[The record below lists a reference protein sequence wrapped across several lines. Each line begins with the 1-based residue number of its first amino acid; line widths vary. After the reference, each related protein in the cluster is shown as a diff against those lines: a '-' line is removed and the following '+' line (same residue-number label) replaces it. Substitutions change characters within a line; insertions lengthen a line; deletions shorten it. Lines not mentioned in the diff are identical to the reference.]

1 MAGTVTNPISP
12 LSGDAGAGTP
22 ERIATDAGTEPVNDA
37 PRPAE
42 TKHPHRKLVWALVV
56 LASIVLVVS
65 MIANWVQTQVL
76 NSGEFSNS
84 TEKILQNKDV
94 QQQLSIF
101 AVDQLYANVDVQA
114 QIEQRLPPPA
124 APLAAPVTAAT
135 RQLANNVAETAL
147 ASPRVQQLVA
157 TAINGAQQRF
167 VSLIDNKSK
176 FVSTQGG
183 DVTLEYGSFVAD
195 LATRLGVDPSTISQI
210 QGFIQQYSTELKQRL
225 TTIQSKIESTRTTL
239 SQAQAGTLTPQARQN
254 LTTLVSD
261 AAGLRGTVA
270 SLEQK
275 ITGIQPKAP
284 AQLQARLSDLQGRLA
299 KLDKRSAAVQG
310 QAYAV
315 LKDPSQ
321 ANILKLDPT
330 LASLQTRVTTL
341 LNRQAVQHPGEL
353 VVMKSSGLSGLQD
366 LVKLLRN
373 LGFVL
378 PVLALVLY
386 LAAIYL
392 AKGRRRETLMRAGG
406 GILGAALVVLLT
418 RRLLG
423 SAVTDS
429 VASSDAVKPAVS
441 AVFNIISAGLR
452 ERALFVL
459 VIGLGFIGGG
469 LLAGPGRH
477 EVAVRRFLAPYLREQ
492 PVVVYAVVAFIFL
505 LWLTL
510 LPTINNIG
518 QVLVVLVLAAL
529 AVVGVEIL
537 RRQAAREFP
546 NASTTAPGPAP
557 RP

>member
-1 MAGTVTNPISP
+1 MEASAGPSRTTE
-12 LSGDAGAGTP
+12 LAGSQRSKDRA
-22 ERIATDAGTEPVNDA
+22 EQEP
-37 PRPAE
+37 
-42 TKHPHRKLVWALVV
+42 KHRHRALVWSLVV
-56 LASIVLVVS
+56 LASVVLLVS

-124 APLAAPVTAAT
+124 QPLAAPVTAAT

-147 ASPRVQQLVA
+147 ASPQVQALVA

-167 VSLIDNKSK
+167 VSLIENKGQ

-225 TTIQSKIESTRTTL
+225 TTIQSKIVSTRATL
-239 SQAQAGTLTPQARQN
+239 SQAQAGTLSPQARQN
-254 LTTLVSD
+254 LTTLETD
-261 AAGLRGTVA
+261 AAQLHTTVV

-284 AQLQARLSDLQGRLA
+284 AQLQARLSDLLGRLA
-299 KLDKRSAAVQG
+299 QLDKRSATAQG
-310 QAYAV
+310 QAAAV

-341 LNRQAVQHPGEL
+341 LNRQAIQHPGEL

-366 LVKLLRN
+366 LVKVLRH

-378 PVLALVLY
+378 PLLALLLY
-386 LAAIYL
+386 LGAIYL
-392 AKGRRRETLMRAGG
+392 AKGWRRETLMRAGG
-406 GILGAALVVLLT
+406 GILAAALVVLLT

-441 AVFNIISAGLR
+441 AVWNIISAGLR
-452 ERALFVL
+452 ERAVFVL

-492 PVVVYAVVAFIFL
+492 PVVVYAVLAFIFL

-510 LPTINNIG
+510 LPTINNLG
-518 QVLVVLVLAAL
+518 QVLVVLILAAL

-537 RRQAAREFP
+537 RRQTAREFP
-546 NASTTAPGPAP
+546 NASTAPGGE
-557 RP
+557 R

>member
-1 MAGTVTNPISP
+1 MEASAGPSRTTET
-12 LSGDAGAGTP
+12 AGSQRSKDRA
-22 ERIATDAGTEPVNDA
+22 EQEP
-37 PRPAE
+37 
-42 TKHPHRKLVWALVV
+42 KHRHRGLVWSLVV
-56 LASIVLVVS
+56 LASVVLLVS
-65 MIANWVQTQVL
+65 MLANWIQTQVL

-124 APLAAPVTAAT
+124 QPLAAPVTAAT

-147 ASPRVQQLVA
+147 ASPRVQGLVA

-167 VSLIDNKSK
+167 VSLIDNKGQ

-225 TTIQSKIESTRTTL
+225 TTIQSKIVSTRATL
-239 SQAQAGTLTPQARQN
+239 SQAQAGTLSPQAQQN
-254 LTTLVSD
+254 LTTLETD
-261 AAGLRGTVA
+261 AAQLHTTVV

-299 KLDKRSAAVQG
+299 RLDKRSAAAQG
-310 QAYAV
+310 QAAAV

-330 LASLQTRVTTL
+330 LASLQMRVTDL
-341 LNRQAVQHPGEL
+341 LNRQAIQHPGEL

-366 LVKLLRN
+366 LVKVLRH

-378 PVLALVLY
+378 PLLALALY

-392 AKGRRRETLMRAGG
+392 AKGWRRETLMRAGG

-429 VASSDAVKPAVS
+429 VASSDAVKPAVT
-441 AVFNIISAGLR
+441 AVWNIISAGLR
-452 ERALFVL
+452 ERAVFVL

-492 PVVVYAVVAFIFL
+492 PVVVYAVLAFIFL

-510 LPTINNIG
+510 LPTINNLG
-518 QVLVVLVLAAL
+518 QVLVVLILAAL

-537 RRQAAREFP
+537 RRQTAREFP
-546 NASTTAPGPAP
+546 NASTAPGGE
-557 RP
+557 R

>member
-1 MAGTVTNPISP
+1 
-12 LSGDAGAGTP
+12 
-22 ERIATDAGTEPVNDA
+22 
-37 PRPAE
+37 
-42 TKHPHRKLVWALVV
+42 VWSLVV
-56 LASIVLVVS
+56 FASVVLLVS

-76 NSGEFSNS
+76 DSHEFANS
-84 TEKILQNKDV
+84 TEEILKNKDV

-101 AVDQLYANVDVQA
+101 AVDQLYANVDVQT
-114 QIEQRLPPPA
+114 QIQQKLPPPA
-124 APLAAPVTAAT
+124 QPLAAPVAAAT
-135 RQLANNVAETAL
+135 RQLATNVAETAL
-147 ASPRVQQLVA
+147 ASPQVQQLIA
-157 TAINGAQQRF
+157 TSINGAQQRF
-167 VSLIDNKSK
+167 VSLIEDKGK

-195 LATRLGVDPSTISQI
+195 LATRLGVDPSAISQI

-225 TTIQSKIESTRTTL
+225 TTIQGKIASTRATL
-239 SQAQAGTLTPQARQN
+239 SQAQAGTLSPQAQQN
-254 LTTLVSD
+254 LTTLETD
-261 AAGLRGTVA
+261 AAQLHATVA

-275 ITGIQPKAP
+275 IASIQPKAP
-284 AQLQARLSDLQGRLA
+284 AQLQSRLSDLQGRLA
-299 KLDKRSAAVQG
+299 KLDKRLATVQLQAA
-310 QAYAV
+310 AV

-341 LNRQAVQHPGEL
+341 LNRQAVQHPGEV

-366 LVKLLRN
+366 LVRALRN

-378 PVLALVLY
+378 PLLALVLY
-386 LAAIYL
+386 LGALYL
-392 AKGRRRETLMRAGG
+392 AKGWRREALIAAGA
-406 GILGAALVVLLT
+406 GILGATLLT
-418 RRLLG
+418 LLVRRLIG

-429 VASSDAVKPAVS
+429 VASSDAVKPAIT
-441 AVFNIISAGLR
+441 AVWNIISGGLR

-492 PVVVYAVVAFIFL
+492 PVVVYAVLAFIFL

-510 LPTINNIG
+510 LPTINNLG
-518 QVLVVLVLAAL
+518 QVLVILILAAL

-537 RRQAAREFP
+537 RRQTAREFP
-546 NASTTAPGPAP
+546 DASTAPDHAA